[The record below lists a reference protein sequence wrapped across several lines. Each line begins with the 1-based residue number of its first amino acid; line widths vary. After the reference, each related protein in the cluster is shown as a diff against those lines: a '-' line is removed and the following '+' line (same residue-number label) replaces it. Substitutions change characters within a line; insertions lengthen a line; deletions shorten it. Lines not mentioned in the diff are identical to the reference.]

1 MIFLKFIIS
10 LVFTCGFAILIVQI
24 DEKRNDILGNHK
36 LSHAMFVLE
45 VFVGAFGVIAL
56 LVAVFLLVLCVLVT
70 LAMFA
75 PEIFTHEVYEAL
87 MSM

>member
-10 LVFTCGFAILIVQI
+10 LLFTCGFAILTVQI
-24 DEKRNDILGNHK
+24 NEKRNDILGNHK
-36 LSHAMFVLE
+36 LSHVIFVLE

-56 LVAVFLLVLCVLVT
+56 LVAVFLLVLCALAT

-75 PEIFTHEVYEAL
+75 PALFTNEVYEAL

>member
-10 LVFTCGFAILIVQI
+10 LLFSCGFAILVTRI

-36 LSHAMFVLE
+36 LSHVMFVLE

-56 LVAVFLLVLCVLVT
+56 LVAVFLLVLCALAI

-75 PEIFTHEVYEAL
+75 PQIFTNEVYEAL